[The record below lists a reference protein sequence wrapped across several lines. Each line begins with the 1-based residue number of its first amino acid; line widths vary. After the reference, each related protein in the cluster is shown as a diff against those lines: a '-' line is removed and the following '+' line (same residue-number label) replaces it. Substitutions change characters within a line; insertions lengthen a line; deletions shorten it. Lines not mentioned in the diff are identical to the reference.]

1 MKHNEKNWLVELIG
15 VGVMLACVL
24 MLVAAAHVDAA
35 SSVRVMGLPPP
46 PGLTAEP
53 AAPKGTHP

>member
-1 MKHNEKNWLVELIG
+1 MRHNEKNWLVELIG

-24 MLVAAAHVDAA
+24 MLVAAAHVGAVSPVPMA
-35 SSVRVMGLPPP
+35 GPPP
-46 PGLTAEP
+46 PGLADT